1 MGSGAITMK
10 PMNTNVRRQHGF
22 SLLEFLIAMVILTI
36 GVGGLL
42 PLLLASISL
51 DKKAAGDTTS
61 VMVAEVVL
69 EQMSAAGANYGTV
82 LPNPIQDC
90 ATPANSWNINMAS
103 AAVGGGSG
111 GSYGGNGANLTNQ
124 GAIDWTQDYAT
135 IPAGY
140 AMRYVACSTTN
151 DNPVTYE
158 VRWNVIR
165 TSYSES
171 TKMIVISARPMIQ
184 QSMAMG
190 VIFPVN
196 MRTIIGM

>member
-1 MGSGAITMK
+1 MK
-10 PMNTNVRRQHGF
+10 PMKTNSRRQHGF

-61 VMVAEVVL
+61 VMVAEVVM
-69 EQMSAAGANYGTV
+69 EQISAAGANYSGV

-90 ATPANSWNINMAS
+90 ANPANAWNINMTA
-103 AAVGGGSG
+103 AAVGAGSG

-124 GAIDWTQDYAT
+124 GAIDWTEPYNNV
-135 IPAGY
+135 PAGY
-140 AMRYVACSTTN
+140 AMKYVACSTTN
-151 DNPVTYE
+151 DTPVTYD
-158 VRWNVIR
+158 VRWNVIK
-165 TSYSES
+165 TSSSDS
-171 TKMIVISARPMIQ
+171 TKMIVVSARPWIS
-184 QSMAMG
+184 QSWAMG
-190 VIFPVN
+190 YIAPIN